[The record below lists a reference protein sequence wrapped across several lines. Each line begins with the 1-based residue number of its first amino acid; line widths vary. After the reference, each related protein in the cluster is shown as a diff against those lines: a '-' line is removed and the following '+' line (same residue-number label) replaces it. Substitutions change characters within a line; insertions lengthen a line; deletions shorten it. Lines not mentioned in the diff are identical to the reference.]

1 VPVLDNIAVK
11 ASNKVCYYQGGN
23 YPFLFLVTKFAAPKL
38 EAGASIDLL
47 IHG

>member
-1 VPVLDNIAVK
+1 VDY
-11 ASNKVCYYQGGN
+11 STGGN
-23 YPFLFLVTKFAAPKL
+23 YLFLFLVTKFTAPKL